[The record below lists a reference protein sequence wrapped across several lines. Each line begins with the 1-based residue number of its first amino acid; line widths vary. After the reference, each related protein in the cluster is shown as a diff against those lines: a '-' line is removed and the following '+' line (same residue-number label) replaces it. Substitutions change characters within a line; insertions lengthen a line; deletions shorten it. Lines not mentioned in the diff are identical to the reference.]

1 MLGCCCL
8 VAKLYLTLQSMDCSL
23 WAPLPK
29 GFFREGYESG
39 LPFPS
44 PWPKKEIEKEKGQ
57 AVETELE
64 RAG

>member
-1 MLGCCCL
+1 
-8 VAKLYLTLQSMDCSL
+8 MDCSPS
-23 WAPLPK
+23 APLPK

-44 PWPKKEIEKEKGQ
+44 PWPKKEKGKGQ